1 MADALLAD
9 VPVILGIY
17 CSIFPVIIYGIFGSS
32 RHISIG
38 RFSNYL
44 IFSYCRFNVTKV
56 LRNFGLAKTLEASTF
71 THYYEMFSKNTSL
84 GRGSVVAPVLHVRQE
99 LGVYD
104 GYDFKNNRSLV
115 LETV

>member
-38 RFSNYL
+38 WFLNHL
-44 IFSYCRFNVTKV
+44 IFILVEVSINLLKV
-56 LRNFGLAKTLEASTF
+56 AGFENQ
-71 THYYEMFSKNTSL
+71 N
-84 GRGSVVAPVLHVRQE
+84 
-99 LGVYD
+99 
-104 GYDFKNNRSLV
+104 
-115 LETV
+115 

>member
-44 IFSYCRFNVTKV
+44 IFILIVKV
-56 LRNFGLAKTLEASTF
+56 ARLENQ
-71 THYYEMFSKNTSL
+71 KSL
-84 GRGSVVAPVLHVRQE
+84 
-99 LGVYD
+99 
-104 GYDFKNNRSLV
+104 N
-115 LETV
+115 